1 MKRRAIYV
9 ALSLLLAPFA
19 RSAAPDDA
27 LFDLLKCDRFA
38 ASAERLACFD
48 GLVARYRAQIGAAS
62 AAAVPGAAPVATA
75 PSAEPVATSP
85 SAEPLARTPDAPV
98 AAPAEPVAATP
109 RAPAAPRA
117 EPGAQVATVPQA
129 PPGAPLARAPQA
141 LVAPPVAD
149 VANIP
154 AEARAAAAE
163 PGAATAQ
170 DAALRA
176 RVAAYYAAQ
185 SGTQAV
191 ARAPGVDDLQLP
203 FATTITAFVSSRP
216 GEFRLRI
223 REGWEFRG
231 SDGRQIVSRTLEGRP
246 AILQKNLLGQWRM
259 RVEGEPA
266 LIALRP
272 VAP

>member
-19 RSAAPDDA
+19 RSAGPDDA

-48 GLVARYRAQIGAAS
+48 ALVARYRAQIGAAS

-75 PSAEPVATSP
+75 PSAEP
-85 SAEPLARTPDAPV
+85 LARTPAAPV

-141 LVAPPVAD
+141 LVAPPAVAD

-170 DAALRA
+170 DATLRA